1 MARRKKHEEHENH
14 ERWLVS
20 YADFIT
26 LLFAFF
32 VVMYAV
38 SSVNEGKYRVLSDSM
53 LAAFRSPTKSIMPI
67 QVGNIVKSPSG
78 TAVELPPMAQNRTIE
93 PTRRTPRS
101 GGPLQ
106 AEPGQSGE
114 ADAAQAALHKVAND
128 LARAFQA
135 LIAEDL
141 VSIREGRL
149 WLELEIRSA
158 VLFESGSAQIRD
170 GALPVVDQV
179 VDILAGVPNSV
190 RVEGYTDDVPISNGQ
205 YRSNWDLSAA
215 RAGSMVHRLLD
226 QGIDPLRLSL
236 AGYGEY
242 RPIADNATAD
252 GRSRNRRVVLVVLA
266 TPDAAAERELAMTL
280 NSPRPDPATGLRLP
294 EGLPSARELLAL
306 EPADAAPVTL
316 GGVAPAPGE
325 PAVPTTARWPADRR
339 AAGAVPDFVPAPVFP
354 SIVPPL

>member
-1 MARRKKHEEHENH
+1 
-14 ERWLVS
+14 
-20 YADFIT
+20 
-26 LLFAFF
+26 
-32 VVMYAV
+32 
-38 SSVNEGKYRVLSDSM
+38 
-53 LAAFRSPTKSIMPI
+53 MPI

-78 TAVELPPMAQNRTIE
+78 TAVELPPMAQNRTIQ

-101 GGPLQ
+101 GGPQL
-106 AEPGQSGE
+106 AEAGKSGE
-114 ADAAQAALHKVAND
+114 AEAAQVALHKVAND

-141 VSIREGRL
+141 VRVREGRL

-158 VLFESGSAQIRD
+158 VLFDSGSAQIRG
-170 GALPVVDQV
+170 GALPVIDQV

-215 RAGSMVHRLLD
+215 RAGSMVHRLLE

-236 AGYGEY
+236 AGYGEF

-280 NSPRPDPATGLRLP
+280 SSPRPDPATGLRLP
-294 EGLPSARELLAL
+294 EGLSSARELLEV

-316 GGVAPAPGE
+316 GGFAPAPTE
-325 PAVPTTARWPADRR
+325 PAALAAARWPADRR

-354 SIVPPL
+354 SIAPPL